1 MKDFLFRKAQ
11 LSDVPILVEIYMK
24 KLLKDFSWDITM
36 QKMFQERYKESIP
49 RLMKKE
55 TLVVYLAYQQETLV
69 GMAEIYIWGKEIA
82 EEEATLSSIYV
93 LPELRENNM
102 IKQLFFMLLQEA
114 KKRNCTV
121 IKTLANGNREQLY
134 QLGFQDTSDEEGNGL
149 SNEME
154 LKISLKNFKNML

>member
-55 TLVVYLAYQQETLV
+55 TLVV
-69 GMAEIYIWGKEIA
+69 
-82 EEEATLSSIYV
+82 
-93 LPELRENNM
+93 
-102 IKQLFFMLLQEA
+102 
-114 KKRNCTV
+114 
-121 IKTLANGNREQLY
+121 
-134 QLGFQDTSDEEGNGL
+134 
-149 SNEME
+149 
-154 LKISLKNFKNML
+154 

>member
-69 GMAEIYIWGKEIA
+69 GMYCHKNSCKWKQGT
-82 EEEATLSSIYV
+82 TLSI
-93 LPELRENNM
+93 R
-102 IKQLFFMLLQEA
+102 
-114 KKRNCTV
+114 
-121 IKTLANGNREQLY
+121 
-134 QLGFQDTSDEEGNGL
+134 
-149 SNEME
+149 
-154 LKISLKNFKNML
+154 ISRYL

>member
-24 KLLKDFSWDITM
+24 ELLKDFSWDITM

-93 LPELRENNM
+93 LPELRENDM
-102 IKQLFFMLLQEA
+102 IKRLFFMLLQEA

-121 IKTLANGNREQLY
+121 IKALVNENREQLY
-134 QLGFQDTSDEEGNGL
+134 QLGFQDTYDEEGNGL

>member
-55 TLVVYLAYQQETLV
+55 TLVVLFSLSTRNIGRNGRNLYL
-69 GMAEIYIWGKEIA
+69 G
-82 EEEATLSSIYV
+82 
-93 LPELRENNM
+93 
-102 IKQLFFMLLQEA
+102 
-114 KKRNCTV
+114 KRNC
-121 IKTLANGNREQLY
+121 GGR
-134 QLGFQDTSDEEGNGL
+134 
-149 SNEME
+149 SN
-154 LKISLKNFKNML
+154 II